1 MLKRL
6 LVWRDLHEWSFL
18 RDNYQPRADPNSI
31 LSWYKD
37 ISQTIKNKKS
47 SFKDWTPQQFTSK
60 NISPNIDTKF
70 PFCRMTKDIS
80 HAIVTCA
87 RLQQLWKQV
96 ENLTDHKTV

>member
-1 MLKRL
+1 MNGRSYGTTINQGLIQTAFSAGTR
-6 LVWRDLHEWSFL
+6 
-18 RDNYQPRADPNSI
+18 
-31 LSWYKD
+31 KD
-37 ISQTIKNKKS
+37 ITQTIKNKKS